1 MRDGATTLWGVNSS
15 NLSTP
20 DRQTFI
26 ERHLILRQ
34 QGRSW
39 SARHPGGKAP
49 GWDRVRPV
57 KADTPVNGKTAAFT
71 NLWGLPRGRAIGKAK
86 FL

>member
-1 MRDGATTLWGVNSS
+1 MGRDSFAGRTTVRIHFPRSMRDGATTLWGVNSS

-49 GWDRVRPV
+49 G
-57 KADTPVNGKTAAFT
+57 
-71 NLWGLPRGRAIGKAK
+71 
-86 FL
+86 